1 MMDTVSADLDIALLR
16 TFVLVAQRG
25 SMTWAGNVLEIT
37 QGAVSQQMNRLES
50 KLGCTLFVR
59 DRRGLRLTQDGDRL
73 LGRAQSLLS
82 LHDEIRA
89 EMTTSRMTGRV
100 RLGVPFDLV
109 GTLLLPAI
117 SSFVADHSDIEL
129 LLSCA
134 SSTELLTAIKEGT
147 VDLAVVE
154 VPVDSARHLRIER
167 LVWVGALAG
176 VAHLTT
182 PLPVSLVS
190 DTCAFRPLVLD
201 ALRAHAA
208 PWRTMFE
215 NGTFEAALAT
225 ARMDLAVTVALE
237 SCVPADLYVIPPGV
251 ELPVLPFIGVDLR
264 FSVHPANAAVTDLAH
279 RITEALTDDSA
290 PGDGRRETDPAECG

>member
-1 MMDTVSADLDIALLR
+1 MSTDLDLALLR

-25 SMTWAGNVLEIT
+25 SMTSAGNVLKIT

-59 DRRGLRLTQDGDRL
+59 DRRGLRLTRDGDRL

-89 EMTTSRMTGRV
+89 EMTTNRMAGRV

-109 GTLLLPAI
+109 GTLLPPAI
-117 SSFVADHSDIEL
+117 SSFATDHPDVEL
-129 LLSCA
+129 SLACA
-134 SSTELLTAIKEGT
+134 SSTELLTAVEEGT

-154 VPVDSARHLRIER
+154 VPVGSPARHLRAER
-167 LVWVGALAG
+167 LVWAGAPG
-176 VAHLTT
+176 GIAHRAT

-190 DTCAFRPLVLD
+190 DACAFRPLVLN
-201 ALRAHAA
+201 ALRAHSA
-208 PWRTMFE
+208 PWRSLFE

-237 SCVPADLYVIPPGV
+237 SCVPADLHVIPPGPDLP
-251 ELPVLPFIGVDLR
+251 ELPLIGVDLR
-264 FSVHPANAAVTDLAH
+264 FSSRPANAAVEDLAH
-279 RITEALTDDSA
+279 RITETLTGTSA
-290 PGDGRRETDPAECG
+290 SGARRQADPAECG